1 MKTRLRLGIAIAVL
15 SAPVSGLAQGQD
27 CTWGQPGYRACV
39 EAKIAAMKQAEAAG
53 RPAGAKTAPANR
65 RPPALTPL
73 EPETLRMPEVSGD
86 AAAARRDA
94 ARNQR
99 QFDRNLGRQRI
110 DAQRP
115 LIMPDPPLIQIPGR
129 ICPSQGC

>member
-1 MKTRLRLGIAIAVL
+1 MKMRLRLGIAIAGL
-15 SAPVSGLAQGQD
+15 LAPVSCLAQGQD

-39 EAKIAAMKQAEAAG
+39 EAKIAAMKKAEAAG

-73 EPETLRMPEVSGD
+73 ASETLRLPDVSGD
-86 AAAARRDA
+86 PSAARRDA
-94 ARNQR
+94 VRNQR
-99 QFDRNLGRQRI
+99 QLDRNLGRQRL

>member
-1 MKTRLRLGIAIAVL
+1 MNTGPRLWIAMIAL
-15 SAPVSGLAQGQD
+15 LAPATVMAQGQD

-73 EPETLRMPEVSGD
+73 APETLRLPEVSGD

-99 QFDRNLGRQRI
+99 QFDRNLGRQRL

-115 LIMPDPPLIQIPGR
+115 LFLPDPPLIQIPGR

>member
-1 MKTRLRLGIAIAVL
+1 MQTRLRLGIAIVAVL
-15 SAPVSGLAQGQD
+15 VPVSGLGQSQD
-27 CTWGQPGYRACV
+27 CTWGQAGYRACV
-39 EAKIAAMKQAEAAG
+39 EAKIAAMKKAEAAG
-53 RPAGAKTAPANR
+53 KPAGARTAPANR

-73 EPETLRMPEVSGD
+73 ASETLRVPDVSGD
-86 AAAARRDA
+86 PSAARRDA

-99 QFDRNLGRQRI
+99 QFDRNLGRQRM

-115 LIMPDPPLIQIPGR
+115 LILPDPPLIQIPGR

>member
-1 MKTRLRLGIAIAVL
+1 MGPRLWIVTLALL
-15 SAPVSGLAQGQD
+15 SPVPVMAQDQD

-39 EAKIAAMKQAEAAG
+39 EAKIAAMKKAEAAG
-53 RPAGAKTAPANR
+53 RPTGAKTAPANR

-73 EPETLRMPEVSGD
+73 SAETLRVPDVSGD

-94 ARNQR
+94 TRNQR

-115 LIMPDPPLIQIPGR
+115 LIIPDPPLIQIPGR

>member
-1 MKTRLRLGIAIAVL
+1 MNRGLRLWIAITAFL
-15 SAPVSGLAQGQD
+15 APVPGVAQGQD
-27 CTWGQPGYRACV
+27 CTWGQPGYRACI

-65 RPPALTPL
+65 RPPALPPL
-73 EPETLRMPEVSGD
+73 ASETLRVPDVSGD

-99 QFDRNLGRQRI
+99 QLDRNLGRQRL

-115 LIMPDPPLIQIPGR
+115 LILPDPPLFQIPGR